1 MKQLLKGERGIATIL
16 VVILSVLGVVVV
28 GTVIAAVVI
37 LSDDAN
43 ITVNNQ
49 SCGTLDVAK
58 ASAALK
64 LNFLPGINVPS
75 EIAQGDTAVVQV
87 PKRFLDSVTVEAG
100 SVEMRA
106 FGRSFT
112 FGTSSIDMQL
122 STWDGTPL
130 AQMVGQ
136 QVEIS
141 GGAHTLVLECK

>member
-1 MKQLLKGERGIATIL
+1 MKRLLKGERGIATVL
-16 VVILSVLGVVVV
+16 VVVLIVLGVVVV

-130 AQMVGQ
+130 AEMVGQ

-141 GGAHTLVLECK
+141 GAHTLVLECR